1 MTRLTGSKA
10 PKKAVGSKTEGFEE
24 DESVGLFQAKKAKA
38 PEWANV
44 INKAMV
50 LSYLLWYFNNTSR
63 CTYHSSHSSLSK
75 NIHKDLQ
82 DHGLVNLS
90 YEDDEDEPDTDL
102 WTITEKG
109 CALVRHIMDLP
120 LPKPVTTW
128 SMPEKES

>member
-1 MTRLTGSKA
+1 MTRLTGSKDPKGKVPTRA
-10 PKKAVGSKTEGFEE
+10 VGAKTEEDDEVGPFQYKKAP
-24 DESVGLFQAKKAKA
+24 A
-38 PEWANV
+38 WANV
-44 INKAMV
+44 VNKAMV
-50 LSYLLWYFNNTSR
+50 LIYLLWYFNNTSR